1 MKHRDE
7 IYIAVMTLVFCCA
20 MFAVYAIVPKDA
32 AVAAKAKATI
42 TEAPETA
49 AEAEA
54 LRSSQAEEAGF
65 TIYTEDSNYDYDD
78 TDVSDTDST
87 YDDTYADS
95 DYTYTPDSS
104 DSSVADEGNFDQS
117 DYNPS
122 DQITYPDEDDSW
134 SEPSQDDSFNTD
146 EDWSDWNTDDNYSD
160 DSWNDT
166 SSGDYAD
173 EGTYTE

>member
-32 AVAAKAKATI
+32 TVAAKAKATI

-65 TIYTEDSNYDYDD
+65 TIYTEDSNYDYND

-87 YDDTYADS
+87 YDESYVDS
-95 DYTYTPDSS
+95 TYTPDSS

-134 SEPSQDDSFNTD
+134 SEPSQDDSFDTD

-173 EGTYTE
+173 EDTYTE